1 MLLLKTP
8 CLAVFFIYANLEYF
22 NSFRSRIYFHS
33 LIMRH
38 DVAETLIGTLFRQ
51 FLHVYDC
58 LIDLVTVLAV
68 IHIFFRTPVLRKFD
82 ITFSYKHC
90 NFSRNCLLVKMA
102 GKTVTHKVFSSDTKH
117 IKQNILAKRINRI
130 NRDLIK
136 IILAKKE
143 LLNPVIKKSVNDNS
157 IYRLGNPF
165 LHTELRF
172 HCGIFTK

>member
-1 MLLLKTP
+1 
-8 CLAVFFIYANLEYF
+8 
-22 NSFRSRIYFHS
+22 
-33 LIMRH
+33 
-38 DVAETLIGTLFRQ
+38 
-51 FLHVYDC
+51 
-58 LIDLVTVLAV
+58 
-68 IHIFFRTPVLRKFD
+68 
-82 ITFSYKHC
+82 
-90 NFSRNCLLVKMA
+90 MA

-117 IKQNILAKRINRI
+117 IKYNILAKRINRI